1 MARSFFVLF
10 PPPPYPTCST
20 RCYVP
25 SLSPLLSCYVLVS
38 LVEDIST
45 FFIRFF
51 FLLREKRKAT
61 FVVVF
66 RKRTKTIVSSFRVY
80 RLTFSPGQI
89 KMYKYD
95 ALCIYIYI
103 ARAFSSLRFTL
114 FLSVARVRY
123 PLIRRDTRVHNA
135 RYT

>member
-25 SLSPLLSCYVLVS
+25 SLSPLLSCYILVS

-89 KMYKYD
+89 KMYKY
-95 ALCIYIYI
+95 ALCIYIYST
-103 ARAFSSLRFTL
+103 FSSLRFTL